1 MKAGNPGT
9 AGRPL
14 PHSVVT
20 YIIRRLFAA
29 VVLLFVISL
38 ITFFIFYVFP
48 RLGGQTAESLASQFV
63 GKTQSPQAIEGV
75 IHRFGF
81 DQSIWVQY
89 GRFIKGIFLGY
100 DYDTG
105 TQMSHCYAPCL
116 GYSFKTNELVSH
128 SISQWLPV
136 TISLAVGSSILW
148 LIFGVAVGVASAL
161 KKGTLVD
168 RAGMITALIG
178 VSLPVYFVG
187 PLLMLAFVINWHIFP
202 NPGYVPFAQNPVDWM
217 THLLLP
223 WISVAFGLA
232 ALYARLTR
240 VGMLDT
246 MNEDFVRTARAKGLP
261 ERTVIFKH
269 ALRAALTPIV
279 TIFGMD
285 LGFALGGVVLAEQVF
300 NLPGIG
306 REAVDAVNQSDLPVI
321 MGVTVV
327 ATTFIVLANLVVDL
341 LYGVVD
347 PRVRAS

>member
-1 MKAGNPGT
+1 M
-9 AGRPL
+9 
-14 PHSVVT
+14 VT

-29 VVLLFVISL
+29 VVLLFVISM

-48 RLGGQTAESLASQFV
+48 RLGGQTTESLASQFV

-81 DQSIWVQY
+81 DQPIWVQY

-105 TQMSHCYAPCL
+105 TQMAHCYAPCL
-116 GYSFKTNELVSH
+116 GYSFKTNTLVST
-128 SISQWLPV
+128 SIAQWLPV
-136 TISLAVGSSILW
+136 TVSLAIGASILW
-148 LIFGVAVGVASAL
+148 LIFGVSVGVASAL
-161 KKGTLVD
+161 RKGSFID

-187 PLLMLAFVINWHIFP
+187 PLLALAFVVNWHIFP
-202 NPGYVPFAQNPVDWM
+202 DPDYVAFTSNPISWF
-217 THLLLP
+217 THMLLP
-223 WISVAFGLA
+223 WIAVAFGLA

-246 MNEDFVRTARAKGLP
+246 MNEDFIRTARAKGLP

-321 MGVTVV
+321 MGVTIV
-327 ATTFIVLANLVVDL
+327 ASAFIVLANLVVDL

-347 PRVRAS
+347 PRVRVS

>member
-1 MKAGNPGT
+1 M
-9 AGRPL
+9 
-14 PHSVVT
+14 VT

-168 RAGMITALIG
+168 RASMITALIG